1 MEITWLGHSCFR
13 IKGKEAAVV
22 TDPYEKNIGYSLGR
36 PAANIVTVS
45 HGHSQHDN
53 IDGVGG
59 SPKVI
64 SGPGEYEI
72 ANVLI
77 TGIRTFHDAEG
88 GEKRGKNTVY
98 LIEIDEVMV
107 CHLGDLGHVP
117 TSEQAEEMSNVDVL
131 LVPVG
136 GLTTMDAAAAS
147 ETISLLEPKIVIPMH
162 YKTEVLKGELEPL
175 GRFLK
180 EMGLKEITPQPK
192 LVVTKQSLPAHT
204 QVVVLDYRRS

>member
-1 MEITWLGHSCFR
+1 M
-13 IKGKEAAVV
+13 
-22 TDPYEKNIGYSLGR
+22 
-36 PAANIVTVS
+36 
-45 HGHSQHDN
+45 
-53 IDGVGG
+53 
-59 SPKVI
+59 
-64 SGPGEYEI
+64 
-72 ANVLI
+72 
-77 TGIRTFHDAEG
+77 
-88 GEKRGKNTVY
+88 
-98 LIEIDEVMV
+98 